1 MQLRADAA
9 FLSFTSRRRTTV
21 NFANGLVFKNEQCDG
36 DILIYRGLRM
46 ASGDVYDRDDG
57 DIGEPDDSDK
67 KNKSLDDLLANS
79 RLPISYRSDFDGVRD
94 EEFEIEN
101 IDEEGDEKSEES
113 DSTDAL
119 SSAGEQVKGGAL
131 SKSEGDAENPYVEV
145 VSRLSPSELI
155 GRFTATASPKVQ
167 EAVKTTILGLIGTLP
182 KVAFEST
189 TVTTGARLASLMFQL
204 QMSGYMFKNAEYRMS
219 LSKSLASGSD
229 GKLKG
234 GMVFEDG
241 RIVDTANAQVKGKVK
256 VRYSLGDSLDKSKDD
271 DKDSN
276 DDEENSPGFEVEV
289 DADAYMSELRDEV
302 NRLREELSS
311 VREAKEEA
319 IRQDL
324 LAYIRTLPAQ
334 QMQSLTNTISEDVM
348 SAMRGLVNVVMQGIG
363 DGQITPATVTEQS
376 SEAMAQLCMWQ
387 LVIGYNLRELE
398 VREEMKQNLLSYSKN
413 DESSEGE
420 TEDSD
425 EDD

>member
-1 MQLRADAA
+1 
-9 FLSFTSRRRTTV
+9 
-21 NFANGLVFKNEQCDG
+21 
-36 DILIYRGLRM
+36 M

-67 KNKSLDDLLANS
+67 KNKSLDDLIANS

-113 DSTDAL
+113 DST
-119 SSAGEQVKGGAL
+119 GEQVKGGAL

-276 DDEENSPGFEVEV
+276 DDEENLPGFEVEV
-289 DADAYMSELRDEV
+289 DAGAYMSELRDEV

-420 TEDSD
+420 IEDSD

>member
-9 FLSFTSRRRTTV
+9 FLSFTSRRRTTI
-21 NFANGLVFKNEQCDG
+21 NFANGLVFKNELCDS
-36 DILIYRGLRM
+36 DILIYRELRM

-67 KNKSLDDLLANS
+67 KNKSLDDLIANS

-113 DSTDAL
+113 DST
-119 SSAGEQVKGGAL
+119 GEQVKGGAL

-276 DDEENSPGFEVEV
+276 DDEENLPGFEVEV
-289 DADAYMSELRDEV
+289 DAGAYMSELRDEV

-420 TEDSD
+420 IEDSD